1 MKLFLDKDAEIKV
14 ELSVI
19 ENENGGV
26 VVWPK
31 GQNPFKNIDESK
43 AKSYEVFFRYPTY
56 KDNLVF
62 LDSGVKFDDNGI
74 LSFVSNQSR
83 YTRFVTL
90 LKRWTFKDEEGK
102 DVAATAENAERLDPT
117 LSAVIV
123 SELEKALKAE

>member
-1 MKLFLDKDAEIKV
+1 MKLFVDKDAEIKI
-14 ELSVI
+14 ELSVA
-19 ENENGGV
+19 ENEKGGIV
-26 VVWPK
+26 AWPK
-31 GQNPFKNIDESK
+31 GQNPFKNTDESK
-43 AKSYEVFFRYPTY
+43 AKNYEIFFRYPTY

-62 LDSGVKFDDNGI
+62 LDSGVKFDENGG

-102 DVAATAENAERLDPT
+102 EVAATAENAEKLDPI

-123 SELEKALKAE
+123 SELEKALKTE